1 MYTLFRPPPSSTAL
15 EETHFS
21 NLAYTTWSQVA
32 LTMAVVVKKACVD
45 EFYPIFTIV
54 GYSGVFLCM
63 LVHWG
68 GARIVQTN
76 G

>member
-21 NLAYTTWSQVA
+21 NLAWSQVA
-32 LTMAVVVKKACVD
+32 LAMAVVVKKACVD

-54 GYSGVFLCM
+54 GYYGVFLCM

-68 GARIVQTN
+68 ARIVQTN